1 MFYQNDE
8 SLREY
13 ALDGLQQVM
22 AIKSYAVLPYLVP
35 KLIQPP
41 VNTKALSLLASVAGT
56 ALDKE
61 LHKILQVT
69 SLRVKALS
77 HYTRNCKNM
86 QLSHIH
92 NTTLLSYFILEFISQ
107 L

>member
-1 MFYQNDE
+1 M
-8 SLREY
+8 
-13 ALDGLQQVM
+13 DGLQQVM

-61 LHKILQVT
+61 LHKILQVLNLHFNT
-69 SLRVKALS
+69 GNKLKMSESMLHVHK
-77 HYTRNCKNM
+77 NC
-86 QLSHIH
+86 
-92 NTTLLSYFILEFISQ
+92 
-107 L
+107 

>member
-1 MFYQNDE
+1 MLYITNGLIFYQNDE

-61 LHKILQVT
+61 LHKILQV
-69 SLRVKALS
+69 LNL
-77 HYTRNCKNM
+77 H
-86 QLSHIH
+86 L
-92 NTTLLSYFILEFISQ
+92 
-107 L
+107 